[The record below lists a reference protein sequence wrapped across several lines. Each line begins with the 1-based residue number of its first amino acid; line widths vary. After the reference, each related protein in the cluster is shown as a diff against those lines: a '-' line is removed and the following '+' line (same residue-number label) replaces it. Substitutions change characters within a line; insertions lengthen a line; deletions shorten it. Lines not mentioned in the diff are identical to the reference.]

1 MRVTIWVYTL
11 FIYGALLS
19 GCGALPH
26 QQNGMTERAQI
37 DADVQTNTAT
47 IAATAQANSDAL
59 AAQVEAQRIAA
70 AATTAALDI
79 VTNATAV
86 ADTNQTNAQIAQTQA
101 RASVQNNQA
110 WSSAVVVMVLLISA
124 GTVVAIVAYWIGRRR
139 VAVVDATAAIMIA
152 QNKLLFDRGPTG
164 NETQMSIQKFI
175 RDHDPNKQSIVV
187 YSDTGEA
194 YGALNGQM
202 VRLYQNG
209 DGPNY

>member
-1 MRVTIWVYTL
+1 MRVMIWVCTL

-19 GCGALPH
+19 GCGAAPSSSEFY
-26 QQNGMTERAQI
+26 GMTERARI
-37 DADVQTNTAT
+37 EADAANQQAQ
-47 IAATAQANSDAL
+47 IAAT
-59 AAQVEAQRIAA
+59 VEAQRIAA
-70 AATTAALDI
+70 DLQM
-79 VTNATAV
+79 V
-86 ADTNQTNAQIAQTQA
+86 ADTNQTNQAIAQTQA

-124 GTVVAIVAYWIGRRR
+124 GTVVAIVAYWFGRGR
-139 VAVVDATAAIMIA
+139 VAVVEANAAIMIA
-152 QNKLLFDRGPTG
+152 QNKMLFDRGPTG